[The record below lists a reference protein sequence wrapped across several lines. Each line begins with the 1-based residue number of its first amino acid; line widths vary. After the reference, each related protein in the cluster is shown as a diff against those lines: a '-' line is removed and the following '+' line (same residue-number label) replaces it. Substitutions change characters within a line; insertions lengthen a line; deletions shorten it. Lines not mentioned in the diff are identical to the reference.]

1 VNDYAGGTLGPLGEV
16 DVWISYR
23 TAKVYRAA
31 LLAVARSRGVRFS
44 KFMRLRDKEYLQE
57 LYNNRNQLLYN
68 RELFDGLVRRF
79 ILLCRQDV
87 VGIATSAPGT
97 QEKRQELQEV
107 TWKAIAQAVEYSKSE
122 EAAQNAVARL
132 LALRVVGY
140 LVRTGL
146 AIQDSKDKNFIED
159 LVEKL
164 EDSHGEWATQ
174 TKASDAKTSPK

>member
-1 VNDYAGGTLGPLGEV
+1 LGEV

-23 TAKVYRAA
+23 TAKAYRAA

-44 KFMRLRDKEYLQE
+44 KFMRMRDKEYLQE

-68 RELFDGLVRRF
+68 RELFDGLVSRF
-79 ILLCRQDV
+79 ILLCRQDIV
-87 VGIATSAPGT
+87 RQDLVGIATGAPGT

-146 AIQDSKDKNFIED
+146 AIQDSMDKNFIDD

-164 EDSHGEWATQ
+164 EESHGEWATQ
-174 TKASDAKTSPK
+174 TKASDAKTSSE

>member
-1 VNDYAGGTLGPLGEV
+1 
-16 DVWISYR
+16 
-23 TAKVYRAA
+23 
-31 LLAVARSRGVRFS
+31 
-44 KFMRLRDKEYLQE
+44 MRDKEYLQE

-68 RELFDGLVRRF
+68 RELLDGLVRRF

-87 VGIATSAPGT
+87 LRQDLVGIATGAPET

-140 LVRTGL
+140 LVRIGL

-164 EDSHGEWATQ
+164 EESHGEWATQ
-174 TKASDAKTSPK
+174 TEASDAKTSSK